1 MYKTP
6 FCQSMG
12 IMGSSMTPLSDVVP
26 GSDGVSGCA
35 GTSSA
40 SGGIMPA
47 SISADVP
54 GSSAAAELF
63 PAAVVTADS
72 VEAAVVSFSGAD
84 PVVSAAVEVAAAVV
98 SAAVE
103 AVVVVVSDE
112 EEGFELPPLPPL
124 QPVSIRAAANNT
136 GNVLFIIYSS
146 KFIRPL

>member
-12 IMGSSMTPLSDVVP
+12 IMGRSMTPLSDVVP

-63 PAAVVTADS
+63 PAAVVAAVS
-72 VEAAVVSFSGAD
+72 VEAAVVSAEAD
-84 PVVSAAVEVAAAVV
+84 PVVTPDVVVTAAVV

-103 AVVVVVSDE
+103 AVVVSDE

>member
-1 MYKTP
+1 
-6 FCQSMG
+6 
-12 IMGSSMTPLSDVVP
+12 
-26 GSDGVSGCA
+26 
-35 GTSSA
+35 
-40 SGGIMPA
+40 MPA

-54 GSSAAAELF
+54 GSSAAAVLF

-72 VEAAVVSFSGAD
+72 VEAAVVSAVAD
-84 PVVSAAVEVAAAVV
+84 PVVTSDVVVTAAVV

-103 AVVVVVSDE
+103 AVVVSDE

-124 QPVSIRAAANNT
+124 HPVSIRAAANNT